1 MYGLSSPSIVGEIRA
16 CLCDAHSVQVKLYV
30 KDKEEG
36 EVVFGAIVKYK

>member
-16 CLCDAHSVQVKLYV
+16 CLCDAHSVQE
-30 KDKEEG
+30 DKEEG